1 MTTLTTPHDLLAAI
15 PFLIGYHP
23 IDSLV
28 LVSIKDESVG
38 MAMRID
44 YPVREDEYFFDAMV
58 AHCSAEGADGALIVA
73 YQPLDQSDGDRVL
86 AQVTAALSRAG
97 IAIYESILI
106 AQGYF
111 RSLLCHDITCCPV
124 EGRPVPPLHSSRIA
138 AESVVAG
145 HPMPFATFATFAELN
160 DSVRANLL
168 ADEAPWLD
176 RVKKS
181 CVDPHCSG
189 LNEYQRDGATA
200 VIDLANDFLVNGIS
214 SDQDLI
220 AHVIGRLSDIQVRD
234 FALGSHDSESI
245 DAYRTMWLHLL
256 RSAPTG
262 FIAPVA
268 TLAAAVAYESGD
280 GALAR
285 AALARAFDDTPT
297 YSLATLLQRVFSA
310 GWPPQSFVGMRSEL
324 HPKVTAAIF
333 GS

>member
-28 LVSIKDESVG
+28 LVSIKDDSVG

-44 YPVREDEYFFDAMV
+44 YPAREEDHFFDAMV

-86 AQVTAALSRAG
+86 AQLTAALSRAG

-111 RSLLCHDITCCPV
+111 RSLLCHDVTCCPV
-124 EGRPVPPLHSSRIA
+124 EGRLVPPLHSSRIA
-138 AESVVAG
+138 AESVIAG
-145 HPMPFATFATFAELN
+145 HPMPFATFAELSE
-160 DSVRANLL
+160 SVRANLL
-168 ADEAPWLD
+168 AYEAPWLD

-181 CVDPHCSG
+181 FVDPHCAEV
-189 LNEYQRDGATA
+189 NEYQRDGATA
-200 VIDLANDFLVNGIS
+200 VIDLANDFIAHGIS

-285 AALARAFDDTPT
+285 AALARAFDDAPT

-310 GWPPQSFVGMRSEL
+310 GWPPQSFAGMRSEL

>member
-44 YPVREDEYFFDAMV
+44 YPVREDEYFFDEMV

-181 CVDPHCSG
+181 FVDPHCSG